1 MITFLGIGENLAE
14 GSLETADFANSANC
28 DVSAL
33 LVPNFS
39 FNYPGAN
46 TFKDIEFDILLSNP
60 NVTSINLIW

>member
-1 MITFLGIGENLAE
+1 M
-14 GSLETADFANSANC
+14 ETADFANSANG

-39 FNYPGAN
+39 FNYQGAN